1 MLRVSEGHA
10 KPFITVEGLWELMV
24 EEKMKELFT
33 VAVYSAALYA
43 FLLFTAPLWILVSL
57 RREKNRRSA
66 RE

>member
-1 MLRVSEGHA
+1 
-10 KPFITVEGLWELMV
+10 MV

-33 VAVYSAALYA
+33 VAVYSAALYV